1 VRQVICDGCGK
12 VLDELAMPGMLRVQL
27 SVGVFIETGDICSKD
42 CPELKKALD
51 SVSAGMLAT
60 LDFGHDPGAS
70 KGGPER

>member
-1 VRQVICDGCGK
+1 
-12 VLDELAMPGMLRVQL
+12 MLRVQL
-27 SVGVFIETGDICSKD
+27 SVGIFIETGDICSKD
-42 CPELKKALD
+42 CPELKTALD